1 MKNYYEILEIS
12 NNASQ
17 ETIERVYKLLAKKY
31 HPDLNPENPEAAA
44 EKFKEISEAYEILS
58 DSEKREKYNR
68 ELEEERK
75 QIEYQNQ
82 VELQRKIQQDMQ
94 SKANRYD
101 VNFKNSIK
109 QEESYN
115 EPQIKYTVN
124 EVMQNNH
131 STFNKEQ
138 EEYYRNMQ
146 EYQMKKAY
154 NDAYIEAL
162 KSMGVEIVY
171 KKTFKDYLRIFATI
185 IILIIVLFVLWQ
197 IPAVRENV
205 IEVYEQSGPLKSI
218 IDVIINIVTT
228 LFNNIKD
235 LIISK

>member
-82 VELQRKIQQDMQ
+82 VELQRKIQKEMQ
-94 SKANRYD
+94 SNVNNYD
-101 VNFKNSIK
+101 VNFKNNIK
-109 QEESYN
+109 RKEVHY
-115 EPQIKYTVN
+115 EPQSDYTVN
-124 EVMQNNH
+124 ELLQDKQVH
-131 STFNKEQ
+131 LNKEQ
-138 EEYYRNMQ
+138 EEYYRNLQ

-171 KKTFKDYLRIFATI
+171 KKTFKEYLRIFATI
-185 IILIIVLFVLWQ
+185 IILIIILFVLWQ
-197 IPAVRENV
+197 IPAIREN
-205 IEVYEQSGPLKSI
+205 IIDVYEQSGLLKSI
-218 IDVIINIVTT
+218 IDVIINLITT
-228 LFNNIKD
+228 IFNNIKN
-235 LIISK
+235 LVISK